1 MGGWLLIF
9 NRPELGAVWK
19 VRSIAIWVGLTSLAG
34 SFCWFWAFSLAN
46 AALVKAVGQVELLF
60 SILVSIVLF
69 NEKITFRELVGIVTI
84 VLSVVGVIT
93 LA

>member
-1 MGGWLLIF
+1 L
-9 NRPELGAVWK
+9 V
-19 VRSIAIWVGLTSLAG
+19 
-34 SFCWFWAFSLAN
+34 N

-60 SILVSIVLF
+60 SILASIVLF
-69 NEKITFRELVGIVTI
+69 KEKITFGELVGIFTI

>member
-1 MGGWLLIF
+1 
-9 NRPELGAVWK
+9 
-19 VRSIAIWVGLTSLAG
+19 
-34 SFCWFWAFSLAN
+34 
-46 AALVKAVGQVELLF
+46 LVKAVGQVELLF